1 MRIEVRACR
10 RRCNAP
16 RAAWDEQS
24 KPVRGTVSPS
34 KAIRRCAAELGVSKR
49 FLQGYTT
56 RERHMDISVN
66 WHSVF
71 VPAIGLA
78 EIVVRG
84 SLMYLGL
91 FAILRIMARRQA
103 GSFGP
108 ADLLVIVMIADA
120 AQNGLGK
127 DYSSV
132 TEGLVLVLTIVAW
145 EYLLDWISWRFPA
158 TRKYITP
165 PSLTLIRDG
174 RLLPE
179 NLRKEMITEDELKS
193 QLREQDVDDYDI
205 VKLAT
210 LEGDG
215 RLSVLKRQ

>member
-1 MRIEVRACR
+1 
-10 RRCNAP
+10 
-16 RAAWDEQS
+16 
-24 KPVRGTVSPS
+24 
-34 KAIRRCAAELGVSKR
+34 
-49 FLQGYTT
+49 
-56 RERHMDISVN
+56 MDISVN

-91 FAILRIMARRQA
+91 FTILRIMARRQA

-127 DYSSV
+127 DYGSV

-179 NLRKEMITEDELKS
+179 NLRKEMITEEELKS
-193 QLREQDVDDYDI
+193 QLREQDVDDYNI

-215 RLSVLKRQ
+215 RLSVLKR